1 MYVHGT
7 LYLDAVLYISSYA
20 CYAMGLFFRCFFFLH
35 VEIES
40 ALGSI
45 ELDSYEVIL
54 LFALRR

>member
-1 MYVHGT
+1 MLVMLLCVY
-7 LYLDAVLYISSYA
+7 
-20 CYAMGLFFRCFFFLH
+20 

-54 LFALRR
+54 FALRR